1 MEIGTFWVDIENA
14 AGARLGAGPL
24 RAQGWRHTGR
34 LSVCGDF
41 EFKIGGSDPNIA
53 VLAEKRIAV
62 CRYITKTGTLAEF
75 GRGVIDTIE
84 RSIDDNGALWLTVK
98 GNDIAR
104 ELSYRSVGALDLA
117 GISAA
122 GVDDAPEQ
130 IMAFAPAGWSITAGI
145 TETNVYAGFDGE
157 SVLAA
162 LTKAGEHIGEH
173 WRADAGRVV
182 TWLGPASGFSSSG
195 IRVVQQ
201 VNGPV
206 EYDDAEEIAVLLGIS
221 EVSDSADLLTRV
233 IPRGS
238 GNGSALVTLSA
249 ATDSA
254 PTGYTLNKPGNY
266 IRRDASETEYGRIE
280 RALDFKEIGPISNTD
295 ADVEAASNALLQAG
309 VEHLRRYGTPQKFY
323 SLSLHVKKILQPG
336 TTLRVVARVLVDG
349 VVQYDLD
356 GVFNILEV
364 TREIDANGA
373 MTSGVTISTIDRL
386 PQSDVEYLAGEMSKA
401 QVLAAHQQLGAS
413 VDTIPFRDEMDDSHG
428 ASVRFWLGD
437 EYTSVQRA
445 LLRFRIQ
452 PLRSTVKSVSGA
464 STTSSSGGGGTST
477 SASGGGQTA
486 TGGSHL
492 HNTPVSNATPNA
504 PDIGWYRSGGFVTI
518 VSASSPGDVF
528 QAGVTATHSHNIA
541 AHDHDVTIPNHTHSV
556 TPVINTVYGIF
567 EESGGNTL
575 ALADLVIKLNG
586 GADLAGSVVSLGS
599 GWYALDITAALV
611 NSVSRP
617 AQENNEITIT
627 TAVEKTAR
635 LEGQLTLRG
644 VIQAVNYS

>member
-1 MEIGTFWVDIENA
+1 MEIGSFWVDIENA
-14 AGARLGAGPL
+14 SGARLGAGPL

-41 EFKIGGSDPNIA
+41 EFKIGGADPNIA
-53 VLAEKRIAV
+53 ALSEKRVAV

-84 RSIDDNGALWLTVK
+84 RSIDEHGALWLVVK

-122 GVDDAPEQ
+122 GVNDAPEQ
-130 IMAFAPAGWSITAGI
+130 IMAFAPAGWSISGGI

-182 TWLGPASGFSSSG
+182 TWLGPASGFASSG

-206 EYDDAEEIAVLLGIS
+206 EYEDAGEIAVLLGIS
-221 EVSDSADLLTRV
+221 EVSDAADLLTRV

-249 ATDSA
+249 ATNSA
-254 PTGYTLNKPGNY
+254 PMGYTLNKPGNY

-295 ADVEAASNALLQAG
+295 ADVQAASNALLQAG

-364 TREIDANGA
+364 TREIDASGA
-373 MTSGVTISTIDRL
+373 VTSGVTISTIDRL

-413 VDTIPFRDEMDDSHG
+413 VDTIPWRDEMDDTHG
-428 ASVRFWLGD
+428 ASMRFWLGD

-445 LLRFRIQ
+445 VLRFRIL
-452 PLRSTVKSVSGA
+452 PLRSTVKSVAGQ
-464 STTSSSGGGGTST
+464 STTT
-477 SASGGGQTA
+477 ASGGGSTSGS
-486 TGGSHL
+486 GGSSSVTSAGSAHG
-492 HNTPVSNATPNA
+492 HHVTVYNGAGGNPVNFDGT
-504 PDIGWYRSGGFVTI
+504 FLL
-518 VSASSPGDVF
+518 SAGPTDTF
-528 QAGVTATHSHNIA
+528 QTQAEFPP
-541 AHDHDVTIPNHTHSV
+541 HDHTVNVPNHTHTTPNHTHTL
-556 TPVINTVYGIF
+556 TPVINTIYGIF

-586 GADLAGSVVSLGS
+586 GADLAGSVVGLGS
-599 GWYALDITAALV
+599 GWYALDITVALV
-611 NSVSRP
+611 NSVARP

-627 TAVEKTAR
+627 TAVAKTAR
-635 LEGQLTLRG
+635 IEGQLTLRG